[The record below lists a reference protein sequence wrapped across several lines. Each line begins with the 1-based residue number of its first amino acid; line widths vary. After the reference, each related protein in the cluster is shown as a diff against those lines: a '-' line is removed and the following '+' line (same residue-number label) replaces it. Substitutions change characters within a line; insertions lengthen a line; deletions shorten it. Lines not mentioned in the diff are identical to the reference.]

1 MVYRDDGGGP
11 VAPRAI
17 ACDKRDSGV
26 APDASMEVI
35 EAAGKA
41 MQRKTHPGAGGNDTD
56 FQEVQE
62 AIREATQASDKSE
75 RANPQIPS

>member
-1 MVYRDDGGGP
+1 
-11 VAPRAI
+11 
-17 ACDKRDSGV
+17 
-26 APDASMEVI
+26 MEVI

-41 MQRKTHPGAGGNDTD
+41 MQRKTHPGAGGHDTD

>member
-1 MVYRDDGGGP
+1 
-11 VAPRAI
+11 
-17 ACDKRDSGV
+17 
-26 APDASMEVI
+26 MEVI

-62 AIREATQASDKSE
+62 AIGEATQASDKSE